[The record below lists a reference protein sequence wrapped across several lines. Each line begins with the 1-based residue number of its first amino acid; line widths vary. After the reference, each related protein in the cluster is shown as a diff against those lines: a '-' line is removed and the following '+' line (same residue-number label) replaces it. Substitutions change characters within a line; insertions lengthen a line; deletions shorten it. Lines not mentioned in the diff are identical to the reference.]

1 MRDYMSRK
9 IHILLIFCMLAV
21 VPFFSTSCSS
31 KKSLT
36 KTTLRE
42 FTAAKLIQ
50 EVEDNEFEFD
60 NFVAKMNMKIETK
73 DRNLNVKGQLRM
85 KKDSIIWTSISM
97 PMGLEVLRIKV
108 TSDSVFFLNRT
119 EKTYLV
125 ENIEVFNEISPM
137 ITTIGFIQAVL
148 VGNDINLRESDDY
161 KIQIAD
167 GQYNLLISKNLK
179 KSIKNNDEYWKVM
192 LKDIWIDP
200 QLFKI
205 TKYYIKEYND
215 SKRKIELQYSDFEK
229 VNEKYLPT
237 KISIDIHGDIY
248 LKANIEF
255 SNVTVDEPL
264 EFNFSI
270 PKKYERIYK

>member
-1 MRDYMSRK
+1 MKNYMSRK
-9 IHILLIFCMLAV
+9 IHILLIFSLITI
-21 VPFFSTSCSS
+21 VPFLSTSCSS
-31 KKSLT
+31 KKALT

-50 EVEDNEFEFD
+50 EVEENQFEFD

-119 EKTYLV
+119 EKTYLI

-161 KIQIAD
+161 KIEISD
-167 GQYNLLISKNLK
+167 GQYNLLISKKLK
-179 KSIKNNDEYWKVM
+179 KSIKNNDEDWKVM

-205 TKYYIKEYND
+205 TKYHIREYND
-215 SKRKIELQYSDFEK
+215 SKRKIDLQYSDFEEIK
-229 VNEKYLPT
+229 GKYLPT
-237 KISIDIHGDIY
+237 EINIDIHGDIY
-248 LKANIEF
+248 LKAKIEF
-255 SNVTVDEPL
+255 SNITIDEPL

-270 PKKYERIYK
+270 PKKYERIFK

>member
-1 MRDYMSRK
+1 MKNYMSRK
-9 IHILLIFCMLAV
+9 IHILLIFSLITV
-21 VPFFSTSCSS
+21 VPFLSTSCSS
-31 KKSLT
+31 KKALT

-50 EVEDNEFEFD
+50 EVEENQFEFD

-119 EKTYLV
+119 EKTYLI

-161 KIQIAD
+161 KIEISD
-167 GQYNLLISKNLK
+167 GQYNLLISKKLK
-179 KSIKNNDEYWKVM
+179 KSIKNNDEDWKVM

-205 TKYYIKEYND
+205 TKYHIREYND
-215 SKRKIELQYSDFEK
+215 SKRKIDLQYSDFEEIK
-229 VNEKYLPT
+229 GKYFPT
-237 KISIDIHGDIY
+237 EINIDIHGDIY
-248 LKANIEF
+248 LKAKIEF
-255 SNVTVDEPL
+255 SNITIDEPL

>member
-1 MRDYMSRK
+1 MSRK
-9 IHILLIFCMLAV
+9 IHILLILSLLAI
-21 VPFFSTSCSS
+21 VPFLSTSCSS
-31 KKSLT
+31 KKALT

-50 EVEDNEFEFD
+50 EVEENQFEFD

-119 EKTYLV
+119 EKTYLI

-161 KIQIAD
+161 KIQISD
-167 GQYNLLISKNLK
+167 GQYNMLISKKLK
-179 KSIKNNDEYWKVM
+179 KSIKNNDEDWKVM

-205 TKYYIKEYND
+205 TKYHIREYND
-215 SKRKIELQYSDFEK
+215 SKRKIDLQYSDFEEIK
-229 VNEKYLPT
+229 GKYLPT
-237 KISIDIHGDIY
+237 EINIDIHGDIY
-248 LKANIEF
+248 LKAKIEF
-255 SNVTVDEPL
+255 SNITIDEPL

>member
-1 MRDYMSRK
+1 MKNYMSRK
-9 IHILLIFCMLAV
+9 IHILWIFSLITV
-21 VPFFSTSCSS
+21 VPFLSTSCSS
-31 KKSLT
+31 KKALT

-50 EVEDNEFEFD
+50 EVEENQFEFD

-119 EKTYLV
+119 EKTYLI

-161 KIQIAD
+161 KIEISD
-167 GQYNLLISKNLK
+167 GQYNLLISKKLK
-179 KSIKNNDEYWKVM
+179 KSIKNNDEDWKVM

-205 TKYYIKEYND
+205 TKYHIREYND
-215 SKRKIELQYSDFEK
+215 SKRKIDLQYSDFEEIK
-229 VNEKYLPT
+229 GKYLPT
-237 KISIDIHGDIY
+237 EINIDIHGDIY
-248 LKANIEF
+248 LKAKIEF
-255 SNVTVDEPL
+255 SNITIDEPL

>member
-1 MRDYMSRK
+1 MKNYMSRK
-9 IHILLIFCMLAV
+9 IHILLIFSLITV
-21 VPFFSTSCSS
+21 VPFLSTSCSS
-31 KKSLT
+31 KKALT

-50 EVEDNEFEFD
+50 EVEKNQFEFD

-73 DRNLNVKGQLRM
+73 DCNLNVKGQLRM

-119 EKTYLV
+119 EKTYLI

-161 KIQIAD
+161 KIEISD
-167 GQYNLLISKNLK
+167 GQYNLLISKKLK
-179 KSIKNNDEYWKVM
+179 KSIKNNNEDWKVM

-205 TKYYIKEYND
+205 TKYHIREYND
-215 SKRKIELQYSDFEK
+215 SKRKIDLQYSDFEEIK
-229 VNEKYLPT
+229 GKYLPT
-237 KISIDIHGDIY
+237 EINIDIHGDIY
-248 LKANIEF
+248 LKAKIEF
-255 SNVTVDEPL
+255 SNITIDEPL

>member
-1 MRDYMSRK
+1 MSRK
-9 IHILLIFCMLAV
+9 IHILLIFSLITV
-21 VPFFSTSCSS
+21 VPFLSTSCSS
-31 KKSLT
+31 KKALT

-50 EVEDNEFEFD
+50 EVEKNQFEFD

-73 DRNLNVKGQLRM
+73 DCNLNVKGQLRM

-119 EKTYLV
+119 EKTYLI

-161 KIQIAD
+161 KIEISD
-167 GQYNLLISKNLK
+167 GQYNLLISKKLK
-179 KSIKNNDEYWKVM
+179 KSIKNNNEDWKVM

-205 TKYYIKEYND
+205 TKYHIREYND
-215 SKRKIELQYSDFEK
+215 SKRKIDLQYSDFEEIK
-229 VNEKYLPT
+229 GKYLPT
-237 KISIDIHGDIY
+237 EINIDIHGDIY
-248 LKANIEF
+248 LKAKIEF
-255 SNVTVDEPL
+255 SNITIDEPL